1 MPIPRTAFRRALLA
15 TLSVVAM
22 VAASTLI
29 AAPARAASFD
39 GVCESGEFCLYYN
52 SGNQG
57 SLRDFPGSISNYGE
71 GTGCHRFI
79 SAGPGQGECVKN
91 NAASAWNRQA
101 SYVTVFYKSGYAGA
115 IDNFSPG
122 SKADL
127 RPALKNENAGHL
139 VGSTLNTTLS
149 TGLYKNADAR
159 ITAYF
164 DGYLSQSGRHEG
176 TDVARYSG
184 APVYALV
191 SGTVTRVVEGSTGSL
206 SSLAIYHSFLNKTVI
221 YLHLDPLSFSV
232 GQSIGEGQHIG
243 YEDNRAGGSPHTHV
257 EMRLGRQTHA
267 AVSVDDPVLDNP
279 NPTSFWMTEGYN
291 ICCQFS

>member
-1 MPIPRTAFRRALLA
+1 MTRSVKKNLWLRALSPGTALRRIVIA
-15 TLSVVAM
+15 TLSVVAT
-22 VAASTLI
+22 VAASALI
-29 AAPARAASFD
+29 ASPAQAASYN
-39 GVCESGEFCLYYN
+39 GVCETGEFCLYYN

-57 SLRDFPGSISNYGE
+57 SLRDFPGSIPSYGE
-71 GTGCHRFI
+71 GATCHKFI
-79 SAGPGQGECVKN
+79 SAGAGQGQCVKN

-101 SYVTVFYKSGYAGA
+101 PPVTVFYKSGYAGA

-139 VGSTLNTTLS
+139 VGSSLNTALS

-176 TDVARYSG
+176 TDMARYSG

-191 SGTVTRVVEGSTGSL
+191 SGTVTRVVEGSTSTL
-206 SSLAIYHSFLNKTVI
+206 SSLAVYHSGLNKTVI
-221 YLHLDPLSFSV
+221 YLHLDPL
-232 GQSIGEGQHIG
+232 
-243 YEDNRAGGSPHTHV
+243 GSPPGSQSPRASTSAT
-257 EMRLGRQTHA
+257 RTTGQA
-267 AVSVDDPVLDNP
+267 ALPIPMSKCGSDVR
-279 NPTSFWMTEGYN
+279 PTPRSASM
-291 ICCQFS
+291 ILFSTTRTRRHSG